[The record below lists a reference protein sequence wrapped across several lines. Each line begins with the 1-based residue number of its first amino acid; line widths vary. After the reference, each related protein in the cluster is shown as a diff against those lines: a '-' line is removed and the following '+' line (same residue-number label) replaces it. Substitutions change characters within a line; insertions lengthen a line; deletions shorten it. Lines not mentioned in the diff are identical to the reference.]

1 MIFCVI
7 FTGFNINIPSFVS
20 WKPYV
25 VFVHLDCHM
34 WSTNLLDVDLIKE
47 DDLGGCHIWKLFF
60 VVPGWFMPYLYL
72 PPFGNNEQY
81 VDGEM
86 SQVIVFVY
94 VFSFNFSLTLSPL
107 EVC

>member
-1 MIFCVI
+1 MIVCVI
-7 FTGFNINIPSFVS
+7 FTIFNINFPFFIS
-20 WKPYV
+20 WKLNG
-25 VFVHLDCHM
+25 VFVHLACHR
-34 WSTNLLDVDLIKE
+34 WYTNLLDVDLIKE
-47 DDLGGCHIWKLFF
+47 DNLGGCHIWKLLF
-60 VVPGWFMPYLYL
+60 VGPGWFMPYLDL